1 MSGLLQG
8 GQQGVADLVQVVGR
22 DVGGHAH
29 GDARGAVDQEVGETG
44 GQHQGLF
51 HGAVVVGHEV
61 HGVLVQVLEEFVG
74 QAGEAHLGVTH
85 GRGGV
90 AVDGPEVAL
99 AVHQR
104 VAQGEVL
111 GHAHHGVI
119 DRGVAVGVVF
129 TDDVA
134 DDAGALAVGPVIVV
148 AALAHGEENAAVHR
162 LEAVAHV
169 RQGPADDDG
178 QGVLQIRLADFILDV
193 DGYGAC
199 FHIE

>member
-1 MSGLLQG
+1 M
-8 GQQGVADLVQVVGR
+8 R
-22 DVGGHAH
+22 
-29 GDARGAVDQEVGETG
+29 
-44 GQHQGLF
+44 
-51 HGAVVVGHEV
+51 HEV

-74 QAGEAHLGVTH
+74 QAGEAHLGITH
-85 GRGGV
+85 GRRGV
-90 AVDGPEVAL
+90 AVDGTEVAL

-104 VAQGEVL
+104 VAHGEVL
-111 GHAHHGVI
+111 GHADHGVV

-148 AALAHGEENAAVHR
+148 ARLGHGEEDAAVHR

-169 RQGPADDDG
+169 GQGPADDDG
-178 QGVLQIRLADFILDV
+178 KGVFEIRFAYLILDV